1 MSQRLKNFV
10 KLFKNYCCTNRNT
23 SLSAVCWRSGTTMVL
38 HWTPGSRSGLVAIC
52 CSYFDYQSSEMRK
65 MFGDEVFTI
74 KMTALSR
81 VTSLFPTE
89 TESQPSIMK
98 ARQKRSNNKLPLET
112 EPISCDNKRF
122 QKLSSRLKQLKIF
135 VSVTQN
141 SHGASFYTVE

>member
-65 MFGDEVFTI
+65 MFGHEVFTI
-74 KMTALSR
+74 KMTVLSR

-112 EPISCDNKRF
+112 EPIPCDKKRF
-122 QKLSSRLKQLKIF
+122 QKLSSCLKPLKI
-135 VSVTQN
+135 VVIVTQN

>member
-1 MSQRLKNFV
+1 MQ
-10 KLFKNYCCTNRNT
+10 
-23 SLSAVCWRSGTTMVL
+23 
-38 HWTPGSRSGLVAIC
+38 
-52 CSYFDYQSSEMRK
+52 K

-112 EPISCDNKRF
+112 EPIPYDNKRF
-122 QKLSSRLKQLKIF
+122 QKLSSRLKQLKIV

>member
-10 KLFKNYCCTNRNT
+10 KLVKNYCCTNRNT

-98 ARQKRSNNKLPLET
+98 ARQKRSNNKLPLERSQFLVT
-112 EPISCDNKRF
+112 TKGFKNFR
-122 QKLSSRLKQLKIF
+122 R
-135 VSVTQN
+135 VSN
-141 SHGASFYTVE
+141 N